1 MLSGTRQ
8 SIPEP
13 VELITVDVSY
23 LSLAAVAPQLEVL
36 TIAEDADLVGLV
48 KPVYEL
54 GLRAPPQE
62 EAARQNAVERAV
74 AGLEA
79 HHWDLRE
86 KMSSPITGT
95 HVAIEYLIHLHRR
108 QPWPRCES

>member
-74 AGLEA
+74 AGAPPAAGKRLGGRVVSTIGP
-79 HHWDLRE
+79 LF
-86 KMSSPITGT
+86 
-95 HVAIEYLIHLHRR
+95 
-108 QPWPRCES
+108 